1 MTKELVNHPDH
12 YMNASGVECIDIV
25 KHMMFSTGN
34 TMKYIYRLGNK
45 DEAKQEI
52 RKGIFYLK
60 VALAENE
67 VNTYP
72 NSSPEAIKIL
82 FDKVIAVQPEKIGR
96 AMLMIYHAD
105 YQSSIDYLEEYLEI
119 LNLKV

>member
-1 MTKELVNHPDH
+1 MTKELVNRPDH

-52 RKGIFYLK
+52 KKGIFYLN
-60 VALAENE
+60 VAISENE

-72 NSSPEAIKIL
+72 NSSAEEMKIL
-82 FDKVIAVQPEKIGR
+82 FDKVAAVQPDKIGR
-96 AMLMIYHAD
+96 AMLMIYWSE
-105 YQSSIDYLEEYLEI
+105 YQSAIEYLEDYLKI
-119 LNLKV
+119 LSES